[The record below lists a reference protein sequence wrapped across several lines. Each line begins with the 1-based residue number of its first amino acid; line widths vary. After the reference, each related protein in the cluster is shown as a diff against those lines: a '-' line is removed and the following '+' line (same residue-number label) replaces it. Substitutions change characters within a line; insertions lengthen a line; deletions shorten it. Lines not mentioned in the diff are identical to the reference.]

1 MSFLQVSDLVRHFGP
16 VKAVD
21 GLSFS
26 LERGQSV
33 GLIGANGAGKTTLM
47 RLLTTLDLPD
57 AGSITL
63 DGVDA
68 VARPEQIRSRIG
80 WMPDDFTPIPH
91 MTVQDTLDFFARAY
105 GLTGT
110 YRLHEV
116 RRVMD
121 FCGIRELA
129 DRFISKLSKGQC
141 QRVALA
147 RTIIGDPDMLVL
159 DEPAAGLDPAARLE
173 FMHFVRALQKQGKTL
188 LISSHILSELA
199 EMCDTMLFLDA
210 GKLISSGTLAELSKD
225 EGLQFRI
232 ELAGGDSTTFSGWLR
247 ERAGWSSV
255 MREPDGSVTARFTL
269 PGDSLAALPES
280 VIARELVAM
289 CAAFPIC
296 GFSRCHRRL
305 EETFVS
311 ILQKRHNA

>member
-1 MSFLQVSDLVRHFGP
+1 MPFLHVSDLSRHFGP
-16 VKAVD
+16 VRAVD

-57 AGSITL
+57 AGSISF
-63 DGVDA
+63 DGIDA
-68 VARPEQIRSRIG
+68 VVCPERVRSRIG
-80 WMPDDFTPIPH
+80 WMPDAFTPIPH

-110 YRLHEV
+110 YRLHELQ
-116 RRVMD
+116 RVME

-147 RTIIGDPDMLVL
+147 RTIIGDPDLLVL

-188 LISSHILSELA
+188 LIGSHILSELA
-199 EMCDTMLFLDA
+199 EMCDTMLFMDA
-210 GKLISSGTLAELSKD
+210 GKLIRSGTLAEFNKG

-232 ELAGGDSTTFSGWLR
+232 ELAAGDSSTFSGWLR
-247 ERAGWSSV
+247 ERKGWSSV
-255 MREPDGSVTARFTL
+255 FVERDGSVSARFTM
-269 PGDSLAALPES
+269 PEDSPAALPES
-280 VIARELVAM
+280 VIARELVAL
-289 CAAFPIC
+289 CTSFPIC
-296 GFSRCHRRL
+296 GFTRCHRRL

-311 ILQKRHNA
+311 ILQQRHD

>member
-1 MSFLQVSDLVRHFGP
+1 MPFLQVNDLVRHFGP

-57 AGSITL
+57 GGSITL
-63 DGVDA
+63 DGMDA
-68 VARPEQIRSRIG
+68 VSCPELVSRRIG
-80 WMPDDFTPIPH
+80 WMPDSFTPIPH

-105 GLTGT
+105 GLTGS
-110 YRLHEV
+110 YRLKEV
-116 RRVMD
+116 QRVLD

-129 DRFISKLSKGQC
+129 GRFISKLSKGQA

-147 RTIIGDPDMLVL
+147 RTIIGDPELLVL

-173 FMHFVRALQKQGKTL
+173 FMYFVRALQKQGKTL

-199 EMCDTMLFLDA
+199 EMCDTMLFMDA
-210 GKLISSGTLAELSKD
+210 GRLIRSGTLAELGGE
-225 EGLQFRI
+225 EGMQFRI
-232 ELAGGDSTTFSGWLR
+232 ELAAGDGSSFSSWLR

-255 MREPDGSVTARFTL
+255 LVEETGAVTARFTL
-269 PGDSLAALPES
+269 PPDGHSTTPEGF
-280 VIARELVAM
+280 IARELAAM
-289 CAAFPIC
+289 CSIYPIC

-311 ILQKRHNA
+311 LLQQRQA

>member
-1 MSFLQVSDLVRHFGP
+1 MPFLQVDKLSRHFGS

-57 AGSITL
+57 SGSITF
-63 DGVDA
+63 DGIDA
-68 VARPEQIRSRIG
+68 VACPDRVRCRIG
-80 WMPDDFTPIPH
+80 WMPDAITPIPH
-91 MTVQDTLDFFARAY
+91 MTVRDTLDFFARAY

-110 YRLHEV
+110 YRLHEL

-121 FCGIRELA
+121 FCGIYELA
-129 DRFISKLSKGQC
+129 DRFISKLSKGQA

-147 RTIIGDPDMLVL
+147 RTIIGTPDLLVL

-199 EMCDTMLFLDA
+199 EMCDTMLFMDS
-210 GKLISSGTLAELSKD
+210 GKLLRSGTLAELNGD
-225 EGLQFRI
+225 EGFQFRI
-232 ELAGGDSTTFSGWLR
+232 ELAAGDSSTFTGWLR

-255 MREPDGSVTARFTL
+255 YAERDGSVSARFSL
-269 PGDSLAALPES
+269 PEGSPAASAES
-280 VIARELVAM
+280 VIARELVAL

-296 GFSRCHRRL
+296 GFTRCHRRL

-311 ILQKRHNA
+311 ILQQRHS

>member
-1 MSFLQVSDLVRHFGP
+1 MSFLQVNDLVRHFGT

-21 GLSFS
+21 GLTFS
-26 LERGQSV
+26 LERGQSA

-57 AGSITL
+57 SGSIIF
-63 DGVDA
+63 DGMDA
-68 VARPEQIRSRIG
+68 VANPEQVCCRIG
-80 WMPDDFTPIPH
+80 WMPDAFTPIPH

-105 GLTGT
+105 GLTGS
-110 YRLHEV
+110 YRLSEV
-116 RRVMD
+116 RRVLD
-121 FCGIRELA
+121 FCGIRDLA
-129 DRFISKLSKGQC
+129 SRFISKLSKGQL

-147 RTIIGDPDMLVL
+147 RTIIGNPDLLVL

-199 EMCDTMLFLDA
+199 EMCDTMLFMDA
-210 GKLISSGTLAELSKD
+210 GKLISSGTLEELSRD

-232 ELAGGDSTTFSGWLR
+232 ELAAGDSSSFTAWLR
-247 ERAGWSSV
+247 ERRGWSSV
-255 MREPDGSVTARFTL
+255 YADADGSVSARY
-269 PGDSLAALPES
+269 ALPEGS
-280 VIARELVAM
+280 PAAHPEGAIAQELAAM
-289 CAAFPIC
+289 CASFPIC

-311 ILQKRHNA
+311 ILQNRPA

>member
-1 MSFLQVSDLVRHFGP
+1 MPFLQVTELVRHFGT

-21 GLSFS
+21 GLTFS

-57 AGSITL
+57 SGSITL
-63 DGVDA
+63 NDVDV
-68 VARPEQIRSRIG
+68 VANPEQVRSRIG
-80 WMPDDFTPIPH
+80 WMPDAFTPIPH

-110 YRLHEV
+110 YRLNEV
-116 RRVMD
+116 QRVMD

-129 DRFISKLSKGQC
+129 TRFISKLSKGQC

-147 RTIIGDPDMLVL
+147 RTIIGDPDLLVL

-173 FMHFVRALQKQGKTL
+173 FMSFVRALQKQKKTL

-199 EMCDTMLFLDA
+199 EMCDTMLFMDA
-210 GKLISSGTLAELSKD
+210 GKLLRSGTLAELNGD
-225 EGLQFRI
+225 EGRQYRI
-232 ELAGGDSTTFSGWLR
+232 ELAAGDSSTFTGWLR

-255 MREPDGSVTARFTL
+255 IPEADGSISARFTL
-269 PGDSLAALPES
+269 PGHSPVAMPEA
-280 VIARELVAM
+280 VIARELAAM
-289 CAAFPIC
+289 CAAFPVC
-296 GFSRCHRRL
+296 GFARCHRRL

-311 ILQKRHNA
+311 LLQQRKA

>member
-1 MSFLQVSDLVRHFGP
+1 MSFLQVNDLVRHFGP
-16 VKAVD
+16 VRAVD

-26 LERGQSV
+26 LEQGQSV

-57 AGSITL
+57 SGSICL
-63 DGVDA
+63 DGCDA
-68 VARPEQIRSRIG
+68 LACPEKVRRRIG
-80 WMPDDFTPIPH
+80 WMPDAFTPIPH

-110 YRLHEV
+110 YRLSEV
-116 RRVMD
+116 QRVMG

-129 DRFISKLSKGQC
+129 GRFISKLSKGQA

-147 RTIIGDPDMLVL
+147 RTIIGNPDLLVL

-199 EMCDTMLFLDA
+199 EMCDTMLFMDA
-210 GKLISSGTLAELSKD
+210 GKLICSGALEELCRE
-225 EGLQFRI
+225 EGHQFRI
-232 ELAGGDSTTFSGWLR
+232 ELAAGDSSTFTAWLR
-247 ERAGWSSV
+247 ERRGWSSV
-255 MREPDGSVTARFTL
+255 LAEGKGAVTARF
-269 PGDSLAALPES
+269 SLPEDS
-280 VIARELVAM
+280 PAASPDEVIARELAAL
-289 CAAFPIC
+289 CAVFPIC
-296 GFSRCHRRL
+296 GFARCHRRL

-311 ILQKRHNA
+311 LLQQRHA

>member
-1 MSFLQVSDLVRHFGP
+1 MPFLHVDNLVRHFGD
-16 VKAVD
+16 VRAVD
-21 GLSFS
+21 GLTFS

-57 AGSITL
+57 SGSIVL
-63 DGVDA
+63 DGIDA
-68 VARPEQIRSRIG
+68 VAEPGRVRSRIG
-80 WMPDDFTPIPH
+80 WMPDAFTPLPH

-110 YRLHEV
+110 YRVNEV
-116 RRVMD
+116 KRVLS

-129 DRFISKLSKGQC
+129 DRFISKLSKGQS

-147 RTIIGDPDMLVL
+147 RTIIGDPELLVL

-173 FMHFVRALQKQGKTL
+173 FMNYVRALQKQGKTL

-199 EMCDTMLFLDA
+199 EMCDSMLLMND
-210 GKLISSGTLAELSKD
+210 GKLISRGTLAEWGGE
-225 EGLQFRI
+225 EGVRFRV
-232 ELAGGDSTTFSGWLR
+232 ELAAGKSVTLAAWLR

-255 MREPDGSVTARFTL
+255 LTEGEEAVVARFTP
-269 PGDSLAALPES
+269 PGSDAGSSLEEA
-280 VIARELVAM
+280 VARELRAM
-289 CAAFPIC
+289 AESFAVCSFA
-296 GFSRCHRRL
+296 RCRRRL

-311 ILQKRHNA
+311 LLQNRTH

>member
-1 MSFLQVSDLVRHFGP
+1 MTPFLQVTDLCRHFGA
-16 VKAVD
+16 VRAVD

-57 AGSITL
+57 SGSITF
-63 DGVDA
+63 DGIDA
-68 VARPEQIRSRIG
+68 VACPGQIRSRIG

-129 DRFISKLSKGQC
+129 DRFLGKLSKGQA

-147 RTIIGDPDMLVL
+147 RTLIGDPDLLVL

-173 FMHFVRALQKQGKTL
+173 FMQFVRAMQKQGKTL

-199 EMCDTMLFLDA
+199 EMCDTMLFMDA
-210 GKLISSGTLAELSKD
+210 GKLIRSGSLAELSGD

-232 ELAGGDSTTFSGWLR
+232 ELAAGDSSTFTGWLK
-247 ERAGWSSV
+247 ERRGWSSV
-255 MREPDGSVTARFTL
+255 YAERDGSVSARFTL
-269 PGDSLAALPES
+269 PQDSPASSPES
-280 VIARELVAM
+280 VIARELVEL

-296 GFSRCHRRL
+296 GFTRCHRRL

-311 ILQKRHNA
+311 ILQQRNP

>member
-1 MSFLQVSDLVRHFGP
+1 MSFLNVTDLVRHFGT

-21 GLSFS
+21 GLTFT
-26 LERGQSV
+26 LERGQSI

-57 AGSITL
+57 SGSITM
-63 DGVDA
+63 DGIDA
-68 VARPEQIRSRIG
+68 VANPEQIRSRIG
-80 WMPDDFTPIPH
+80 WMPDAFTPIPH

-105 GLTGT
+105 GFTGT
-110 YRLHEV
+110 YRLSEV
-116 RRVMD
+116 QRVME

-129 DRFISKLSKGQC
+129 GRFISKISKGQA

-147 RTIIGDPDMLVL
+147 RTIMGDPDLLVL

-199 EMCDTMLFLDA
+199 EMCDAMLFMDA
-210 GKLISSGTLAELSKD
+210 GKLIRSGTLAELSQED
-225 EGLQFRI
+225 GLQYRM
-232 ELAGGDSTTFSGWLR
+232 ELAAGDSSTFTAWLK

-255 MREPDGSVTARFTL
+255 MLEDDGSISARFTL
-269 PGDSLAALPES
+269 PADSPAATPES
-280 VIARELVAM
+280 VVARELAAM
-289 CAAFPIC
+289 CAAFPLC
-296 GFSRCHRRL
+296 GFTRCHRRL

-311 ILQKRHNA
+311 LLQKQNA

>member
-1 MSFLQVSDLVRHFGP
+1 MSLLQATDLVRHFGT

-21 GLSFS
+21 GLTFT
-26 LERGQSV
+26 LERGQSI

-57 AGSITL
+57 SGTITF
-63 DGVDA
+63 DGIDA
-68 VARPEQIRSRIG
+68 VTNPEQVSRRIG
-80 WMPDDFTPIPH
+80 WMPDAFTTIPH

-105 GLTGT
+105 GLTGS

-116 RRVMD
+116 KRVMD
-121 FCGIRELA
+121 FCGIRELS
-129 DRFISKLSKGQC
+129 DRFISKLSKGQL

-147 RTIIGDPDMLVL
+147 RTIIGDPDLLVL

-199 EMCDTMLFLDA
+199 EMCDTMLFMDA
-210 GKLISSGTLAELSKD
+210 GKLIRSGTLAELSGD
-225 EGLQFRI
+225 EGWQFRI
-232 ELAGGDSTTFSGWLR
+232 ELAGGDSTTFTGWLK
-247 ERAGWSSV
+247 ERRGWSSV
-255 MREPDGSVTARFTL
+255 YAERDGSVSARFTL
-269 PGDSLAALPES
+269 PEGTPAAMPACA
-280 VIARELVAM
+280 VARELATM
-289 CAAFPIC
+289 CETFPIC
-296 GFSRCHRRL
+296 GFTRCHRRL

-311 ILQKRHNA
+311 LLQQRQA

>member
-1 MSFLQVSDLVRHFGP
+1 MPFLLVSDVSRHFGS

-57 AGSITL
+57 KGTISI
-63 DGVDA
+63 DGIDA
-68 VARPEQIRSRIG
+68 VAFPEKIRCRIG
-80 WMPDDFTPIPH
+80 WMPDAFTPIPH

-116 RRVMD
+116 RRVME

-129 DRFISKLSKGQC
+129 DRFISKLSKGQS

-147 RTIIGDPDMLVL
+147 RTIIGDPDLLVL

-199 EMCDTMLFLDA
+199 EMCDTMLFMDA
-210 GKLISSGTLAELSKD
+210 GKLLRSGTLAELSRD
-225 EGLQFRI
+225 DGLQYRI
-232 ELAGGDSTTFSGWLR
+232 ELAGGDCTTFSGWLR

-255 MREPDGSVTARFTL
+255 IREDDGSVTARFTL
-269 PGDSLAALPES
+269 PEDSCAALPES

-289 CAAFPIC
+289 CEAFPIC

-311 ILQKRHNA
+311 LLQKHHA

>member
-1 MSFLQVSDLVRHFGP
+1 MPFLQVCDLTRHFGR

-57 AGSITL
+57 AGTITI

-68 VARPEQIRSRIG
+68 IACPEQVRSRIG
-80 WMPDDFTPIPH
+80 WMPDAFTPIPH

-105 GLTGT
+105 GFTGT
-110 YRLHEV
+110 FRLHEV

-121 FCGIRELA
+121 FCGIRDLA
-129 DRFISKLSKGQC
+129 NRFISKISKGQA

-147 RTIIGDPDMLVL
+147 RTIMGDPELLVL

-199 EMCDTMLFLDA
+199 EMCDTMLFMDA
-210 GKLISSGTLAELSKD
+210 GKLLRSGTLAELSGD

-232 ELAGGDSTTFSGWLR
+232 ELAAGDSSTFTGWLK
-247 ERAGWSSV
+247 ERPGWSSV
-255 MREPDGSVTARFTL
+255 YAERDGSVSARFTL
-269 PGDSLAALPES
+269 PTDSPASSPES
-280 VIARELVAM
+280 VIARELVAL
-289 CAAFPIC
+289 CSAFPIC
-296 GFSRCHRRL
+296 GFARCHRRL

-311 ILQKRHNA
+311 ILQQKHAQ

>member
-1 MSFLQVSDLVRHFGP
+1 MAFLHVQDLVRHFGA

-21 GLSFS
+21 GLTFS

-57 AGSITL
+57 SGSISL
-63 DGVDA
+63 DGIDA
-68 VARPEQIRSRIG
+68 VTNPEQVSRRIG
-80 WMPDDFTPIPH
+80 WMPDAFTPIPH

-105 GLTGT
+105 GFTGS
-110 YRLHEV
+110 YRLNEV

-129 DRFISKLSKGQC
+129 GRFINEISKGQA

-147 RTIIGDPDMLVL
+147 RTIIGDPALLVL

-173 FMHFVRALQKQGKTL
+173 FMHFVRALQNQGKTL

-199 EMCDTMLFLDA
+199 EMCDTMLFMDS
-210 GKLISSGTLAELSKD
+210 GKLIRSGTLAELSGD
-225 EGLQFRI
+225 DGRQWRV
-232 ELAGGDSTTFSGWLR
+232 ELASADSVKLADWLR
-247 ERAGWSSV
+247 GRKGWSSAIT
-255 MREPDGSVTARFTL
+255 DGEKAVTARFA
-269 PGDSLAALPES
+269 PAADAASPEEALAL
-280 VIARELVAM
+280 ELRAM
-289 CAAFPIC
+289 SAEFLITS
-296 GFSRCHRRL
+296 FTRNQRRL

-311 ILQKRHNA
+311 ILQQRYA